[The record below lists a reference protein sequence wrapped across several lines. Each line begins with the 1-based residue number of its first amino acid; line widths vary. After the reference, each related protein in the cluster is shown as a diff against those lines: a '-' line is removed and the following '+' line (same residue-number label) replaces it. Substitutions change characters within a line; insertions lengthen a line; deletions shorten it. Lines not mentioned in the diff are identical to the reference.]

1 MSLGTDVSISLRV
14 AAFSVHTC
22 ARKCGVPVF
31 FFFFGAKMKGSQLG
45 SKRDSEHFVSQ
56 QVGELQEFRET
67 SLSFLGVIYRVRL
80 LRWSPNKHKDL
91 KCVKHGKLT

>member
-1 MSLGTDVSISLRV
+1 MSL
-14 AAFSVHTC
+14 FHC
-22 ARKCGVPVF
+22 ALQPLVYIHVLETRGSCS

-80 LRWSPNKHKDL
+80 LRWSPNEHKDL
-91 KCVKHGKLT
+91 KCVKHWKLT

>member
-1 MSLGTDVSISLRV
+1 MSLFHCALQP
-14 AAFSVHTC
+14 SVYIHVLEN
-22 ARKCGVPVF
+22 AGFLLF

-56 QVGELQEFRET
+56 QVGELQEFPET